1 MSRLALERALQHL
14 QDEILRLGSEVEE
27 HLTEVVHVL
36 RRRDVARSQ
45 TLIRSDEW
53 VNELRVKIGMDCL
66 KLIALQQPAAGDMR
80 LIAAMIEIAG
90 ELERIHD
97 YVKGIAKINLLIDE
111 SRNVDQLVVLF
122 PEMAE
127 KARSMLHQALAA
139 FMERDAEL
147 ARRIPALDGDVDEL
161 YREVYQE
168 ILIFLTTN
176 PQAFEDA
183 HRLEWAAHN
192 LERSADR
199 VINICEWVV
208 YMVMGLFT
216 ELDGE
221 VGVTVAV

>member
-1 MSRLALERALQHL
+1 MSRVALERELQHL
-14 QDEILRLGSEVEE
+14 QSEILRLGSEVED

-36 RRRDVARSQ
+36 RRRDRGRSQ
-45 TLIRSDEW
+45 ALIRSDEW

-97 YVKGIAKINLLIDE
+97 YIKGIAKINLLIDE
-111 SRNVDQLVVLF
+111 TRDIDHLVILF

-127 KARSMLHQALAA
+127 KARNMLHQALDA
-139 FMERDAEL
+139 FTERDADL
-147 ARRIPALDGDVDEL
+147 ARQIPALDNDVDEL
-161 YREVYQE
+161 YREAYQQ
-168 ILIFLTTN
+168 ILNFLAAN
-176 PQAFEDA
+176 PHEFEDA

-199 VINICEWVV
+199 VINICEWVA
-208 YMVMGLFT
+208 YMVTGIFV
-216 ELDGE
+216 ELDWE
-221 VGVTVAV
+221 VKTTAVL

>member
-1 MSRLALERALQHL
+1 MLLYHRELQHL
-14 QDEILRLGSEVEE
+14 QDEILRLSSEVEE

-36 RRRDVARSQ
+36 RRRDVVRSQ
-45 TLIRSDEW
+45 ALIRSDEW

-66 KLIALQQPAAGDMR
+66 KLIALQQPAASDMR

-97 YVKGIAKINLLIDE
+97 YVKGIARINLLIDE
-111 SRNVDQLVVLF
+111 SRNIDQLVMLF

-127 KARSMLHQALAA
+127 SARNMLHQALTA
-139 FMERDAEL
+139 FTDRDAAL
-147 ARRIPALDGDVDEL
+147 AQRIPALDDQVDAL
-161 YREVYQE
+161 YREAYQE
-168 ILIFLTTN
+168 ILNFLADN
-176 PQAFEDA
+176 PQDFEDA

-208 YMVMGLFT
+208 YLATGLFV
-216 ELDGE
+216 ELDEE
-221 VGVTVAV
+221 VEAIVA